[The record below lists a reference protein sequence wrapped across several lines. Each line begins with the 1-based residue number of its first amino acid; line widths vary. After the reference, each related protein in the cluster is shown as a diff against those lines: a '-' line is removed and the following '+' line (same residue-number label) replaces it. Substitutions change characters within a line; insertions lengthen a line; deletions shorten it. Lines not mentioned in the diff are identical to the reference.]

1 MRNTWHSPRST
12 TSCRRPSDPL
22 YTFNVNTPTNNKQA
36 KIHGFEFGGQYFFG
50 DSGFGV
56 LANYTVVRG
65 DIGYNVTS
73 DPNENQFALLGLS
86 DSANAVLM
94 FEKFGVSARLA
105 YNWRDEF
112 LQNLNVGQW
121 RNPIFVEAFDQIDL
135 NVGYDINDHL
145 AVSFEAVN
153 LTGEDVR
160 WHGRSTKQ
168 MWRLED
174 LGARYAVGA
183 RYKF

>member
-1 MRNTWHSPRST
+1 
-12 TSCRRPSDPL
+12 
-22 YTFNVNTPTNNKQA
+22 
-36 KIHGFEFGGQYFFG
+36 
-50 DSGFGV
+50 
-56 LANYTVVRG
+56 
-65 DIGYNVTS
+65 
-73 DPNENQFALLGLS
+73 
-86 DSANAVLM
+86 
-94 FEKFGVSARLA
+94 
-105 YNWRDEF
+105 
-112 LQNLNVGQW
+112 VGQW
-121 RNPIFVEAFDQIDL
+121 RNPIFVEAFDQIDI

-174 LGARYAVGA
+174 LGARYAVGM